1 MFQKILKFLN
11 VVFSMFPPIV
21 LTVIIVMAGIST
33 VSALNPLTTSFI
45 EFLIVYSFG
54 TIPTAIALAVIWK
67 IVMHEVP
74 IVEIV
79 GGILSV
85 VGVFIGMVINT
96 IFTRMDT
103 QEFRDEQKK
112 QSNKRREEFALY
124 LVPGMI
130 IASFIALLQFM
141 RSVE

>member
-11 VVFSMFPPIV
+11 VVFSMFPPII
-21 LTVIIVMAGIST
+21 LTVIIVMAGIFM
-33 VSALNPLTTSFI
+33 VSPLNPLTTSFI
-45 EFLIVYSFG
+45 KFLLVYSIG

-74 IVEIV
+74 VVEIM

-85 VGVFIGMVINT
+85 VGVFIGMVVNT
-96 IFTRMDT
+96 VFTRMDN
-103 QEFRDEQKK
+103 QEFRNEQKK
-112 QSNKRREEFALY
+112 PSNKRREEFALY

-141 RSVE
+141 RSAQ